1 MSFLS
6 VPTPA
11 KVNPLFGPGNYS
23 FNLVKFPEV
32 SFMLQSVELPSIQ
45 LGTAMMST
53 SVHDV
58 PLPGETLS
66 FSDLSFTFIVDED
79 MSNYMAIH
87 EWLMGL
93 GYPESHEMY
102 RELLRNSKNTASLSE
117 LSKGYTDGVIT
128 IMGNYNV
135 PVVQAV
141 FVDAF
146 PISIGG
152 MNFNSNNSDSEP
164 IIATATFA
172 YAHYTLN
179 KV

>member
-1 MSFLS
+1 MPLLS
-6 VPTPA
+6 VPTPTN
-11 KVNPLFGPGNYS
+11 VNPLFGSGNFS
-23 FNLVKFPEV
+23 FNLVKFPEIA
-32 SFMLQSVELPSIQ
+32 FMLQSVELPSIQ
-45 LGTAMMST
+45 LGTALMST
-53 SVHDV
+53 LVHDI
-58 PLPGETLS
+58 PFPSETLT
-66 FSDLSFTFIVDED
+66 FSDLTVSFIVNED

-87 EWLMGL
+87 EWMMGL

-102 RELLRNSKNTASLSE
+102 KELLRNSKNAVSLSE
-117 LSKGYTDGVIT
+117 LSKGFTDGVLT
-128 IMGNYNV
+128 ILGNYNK
-135 PVVQAV
+135 PIMQAV